1 MPRGDVLNIAPAA
14 ARGLEVSLGG
24 FLQNQLIQ
32 RQISDSSSQPQ
43 ILPLELLEA
52 PCLLDLQAAVLLAPT
67 NGMDGSPSTASS

>member
-1 MPRGDVLNIAPAA
+1 MNRKFLDRL
-14 ARGLEVSLGG
+14 LEVSLSG

-52 PCLLDLQAAVLLAPT
+52 PCLLDL
-67 NGMDGSPSTASS
+67 